1 MLRRLGAG
9 YFARSILFPVAS
21 EVVGMD
27 KPGDEIDPVLLSVD
41 AGPLKYQEVLDRL
54 IAEES

>member
-1 MLRRLGAG
+1 
-9 YFARSILFPVAS
+9 
-21 EVVGMD
+21 MD